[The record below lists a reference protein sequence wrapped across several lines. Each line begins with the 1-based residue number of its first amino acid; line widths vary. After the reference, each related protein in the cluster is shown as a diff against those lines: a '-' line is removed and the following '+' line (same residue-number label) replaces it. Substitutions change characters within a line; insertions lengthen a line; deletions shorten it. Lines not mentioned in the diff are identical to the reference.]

1 VQSYDAET
9 VRLDDA
15 ITRIQSGSL
24 LEQVIKSERSPA
36 MAGSGS

>member
-15 ITRIQSGSL
+15 ITRIRERSL
-24 LEQVIKSERSPA
+24 LEQVISSEKESRY
-36 MAGSGS
+36 GCSGS